1 MKKSV
6 YLLVLLM
13 VPTLGAAQSGAE
25 SCAEVVKGRPSKDKI
40 RAFEEC
46 LRRQDARRQVR
57 RDSQVL
63 PGQVKRD
70 SPTEVAT
77 REQHRETSI
86 REISEELERLQ
97 AALKQLVEA
106 AEEREPSPTGTSSEK
121 RGEERVPPIPLVVP
135 ADDQEGSAEDSQELS
150 REGDQSGSGE
160 ADQEKGDDDQ
170 EGSGEK
176 NRVEPPPS
184 PRVALNGQVE
194 LKEGEERLRQVQLF
208 DEFASG
214 RSWPFGFAGIGRGSA
229 VTTAALDS
237 NGIAAPVR
245 RSGPG
250 TRTQTNRENE
260 EESDQDEENDREADQ
275 VEENEGG
282 SEQAALGR
290 MQLFQ
295 EFANGNWSIAF
306 GGIDR
311 GSHITA
317 AGLDSNGIVKVTAT
331 EDQDVLPLVAFTPS
345 LWVGNSE
352 QDYDDGDY
360 NDRFGVGPMIVA
372 NPGFVDPDS
381 GSPWLLG
388 VGVMLAVRTDSR
400 GSSVGIGF
408 AYALERLS
416 MLRDDFRP
424 NERAPLNAMG
434 SPLEPVFEN
443 RTTSSWMFVVAFSI
457 GNAGQS

>member
-1 MKKSV
+1 M
-6 YLLVLLM
+6 
-13 VPTLGAAQSGAE
+13 
-25 SCAEVVKGRPSKDKI
+25 
-40 RAFEEC
+40 
-46 LRRQDARRQVR
+46 
-57 RDSQVL
+57 L

-70 SPTEVAT
+70 PPTEVAT
-77 REQHRETSI
+77 RGASGDKHSGDKRGA
-86 REISEELERLQ
+86 R
-97 AALKQLVEA
+97 AAAGGTKA
-106 AEEREPSPTGTSSEK
+106 ASGGCGGTGAVADGTSSEK
-121 RGEERVPPIPLVVP
+121 RGEERVPPISLVVP

-194 LKEGEERLRQVQLF
+194 LKEGEERLRQV
-208 DEFASG
+208 
-214 RSWPFGFAGIGRGSA
+214 
-229 VTTAALDS
+229 
-237 NGIAAPVR
+237 
-245 RSGPG
+245 
-250 TRTQTNRENE
+250 
-260 EESDQDEENDREADQ
+260 
-275 VEENEGG
+275 
-282 SEQAALGR
+282 
-290 MQLFQ
+290 QLFQ

-388 VGVMLAVRTDSR
+388 VGVMLAVRSASR
-400 GSSVGIGF
+400 
-408 AYALERLS
+408 
-416 MLRDDFRP
+416 
-424 NERAPLNAMG
+424 
-434 SPLEPVFEN
+434 
-443 RTTSSWMFVVAFSI
+443 
-457 GNAGQS
+457 